1 MLLDEILQS
10 SLLEDF
16 SLVLPEVAHDLG
28 SNTLDP
34 TVRQLD
40 ALNDSEGTTSGGFPD
55 VLFIIIVLGH
65 SQDLIA
71 DQVAGYQH

>member
-10 SLLEDF
+10 SPLDDF
-16 SLVLPEVAHDLG
+16 SLVLPEVAHDLS
-28 SNTLDP
+28 SNTLDL
-34 TVRQLD
+34 TARQPDTLTEG
-40 ALNDSEGTTSGGFPD
+40 EGTTSGGFPD

>member
-16 SLVLPEVAHDLG
+16 SLVLPEVAQDLG
-28 SNTLDP
+28 TNTLDL

-40 ALNDSEGTTSGGFPD
+40 ALNDGEGTTSGGFPD
-55 VLFIIIVLGH
+55 VLFITIVLGH

-71 DQVAGYQH
+71 DQVAGHQH